1 MYKLFKTFNAKAKQ
15 LAKEKGKG
23 GGAKDGTDGEYAPVK
38 ITTTIQEQ
46 VKQFKVQCT
55 HNSSH
60 ELFPYTRA
68 IFRLPLCV
76 CPSTPLR

>member
-23 GGAKDGTDGEYAPVK
+23 GGAKDGPEAVYAPVK

-46 VKQFKVQCT
+46 VKQFKVQ
-55 HNSSH
+55 
-60 ELFPYTRA
+60 
-68 IFRLPLCV
+68 I
-76 CPSTPLR
+76 